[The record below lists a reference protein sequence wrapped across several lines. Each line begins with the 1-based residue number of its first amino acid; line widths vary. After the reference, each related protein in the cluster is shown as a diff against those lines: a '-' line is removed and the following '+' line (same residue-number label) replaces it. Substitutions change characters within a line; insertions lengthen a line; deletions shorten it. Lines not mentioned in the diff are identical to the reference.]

1 MAARPIY
8 GYVYELILAGQ
19 SDADH
24 SYVGMTTTTIH
35 RRVHG
40 SSGHTSAENV
50 ARDPWKAGIRPG
62 CAGYRRL
69 EIVRSTDDP
78 AEDAR
83 ALRRAEAFWIDRLR
97 PVHNDVR
104 PVRPPGERIPRS
116 RANRGTRPI
125 ATARPARRRRRKM
138 GKPLAMLAL
147 IAAFTYLSARALLM
161 MQLPWPQVP
170 WVGAPML
177 GVALGWSAFWRMHR
191 ALRKLVR

>member
-1 MAARPIY
+1 MATRPIY

-40 SSGHTSAENV
+40 SSGHTSAADV
-50 ARDPWKAGIRPG
+50 AHDPWKADIRPG
-62 CAGYRRL
+62 RDGYHCL
-69 EIVRSTDDP
+69 EIVRSTGDLGEDD
-78 AEDAR
+78 R

-104 PVRPPGERIPRS
+104 PVRPAGERAPRA
-116 RANRGTRPI
+116 RRERVVRTPAP
-125 ATARPARRRRRKM
+125 RPAVRRRRRRV
-138 GKPLAMLAL
+138 GKPIALVLL
-147 IAAFTYLSARALLM
+147 IAACTYLSARGLLM

-170 WVGAPML
+170 WVGAPVL
-177 GVALGWSAFWRMHR
+177 GVAFGWSTFWRAHR
-191 ALRKLVR
+191 SLRRLFR

>member
-1 MAARPIY
+1 VSRPIY

-40 SSGHTSAENV
+40 SSGHTSAADV
-50 ARDPWKAGIRPG
+50 AHDPWKAGIRPG
-62 CAGYRRL
+62 RDGHRCL
-69 EIVRSTDDP
+69 EIVRSTGDLGEDD
-78 AEDAR
+78 R

-97 PVHNDVR
+97 PLYNDVR
-104 PVRPPGERIPRS
+104 PVRPAGERVPSRPRRS
-116 RANRGTRPI
+116 VQTAHGTR
-125 ATARPARRRRRKM
+125 RPVRRRRRRV
-138 GKPLAMLAL
+138 GKPIALVLL
-147 IAAFTYLSARALLM
+147 IAVCTYLSARGLLM

-170 WVGAPML
+170 WVGAPVL
-177 GVALGWSAFWRMHR
+177 GVAFGWSTFWRAHR

>member
-19 SDADH
+19 ADTDH

-40 SSGHTSAENV
+40 SSGHTSAGDV

-69 EIVRSTDDP
+69 EIVRSTGDP
-78 AEDAR
+78 AEDDR
-83 ALRRAEAFWIDRLR
+83 VLRRAEAFWIDRLR

-116 RANRGTRPI
+116 RRPPAGPAPNRI
-125 ATARPARRRRRKM
+125 AGRRRRRKL

-177 GVALGWSAFWRMHR
+177 GVALGWSSFWRAHR
-191 ALRKLVR
+191 SLRRLFR

>member
-1 MAARPIY
+1 MPARPIY

-19 SDADH
+19 SDTDH

-40 SSGHTSAENV
+40 SSGHTSAGDV
-50 ARDPWKAGIRPG
+50 ARDPWKARILPG
-62 CAGYRRL
+62 RDGYRCL
-69 EIVRSTDDP
+69 EIVRSTGDL
-78 AEDAR
+78 AEDDR

-104 PVRPPGERIPRS
+104 PVRPAGERIPSRPRRS
-116 RANRGTRPI
+116 AQTARGRR
-125 ATARPARRRRRKM
+125 RPARRRRRRV
-138 GKPLAMLAL
+138 GKPIALVLL
-147 IAAFTYLSARALLM
+147 IAACTYLSARGLLM

-170 WVGAPML
+170 WVGAPVL
-177 GVALGWSAFWRMHR
+177 GAALGWSAFWRAHR

>member
-19 SDADH
+19 SDTDH

-40 SSGHTSAENV
+40 SSGHTSAGDV
-50 ARDPWKAGIRPG
+50 AHDPWKAGILPG
-62 CAGYRRL
+62 RDGYRCL
-69 EIVRSTDDP
+69 EIVRSTGDMGEDD
-78 AEDAR
+78 R

-97 PVHNDVR
+97 PVYNDVR
-104 PVRPPGERIPRS
+104 PVRPAGERIPRS
-116 RANRGTRPI
+116 RRPPASPAPNRI
-125 ATARPARRRRRKM
+125 AGRRRRRKV
-138 GKPLAMLAL
+138 GKPIALALL
-147 IAAFTYLSARALLM
+147 IAACTYLSARGLLM

-170 WVGAPML
+170 WVGAPVL
-177 GVALGWSAFWRMHR
+177 GVALGWSAFWRVHR